1 MIYTISI
8 SYISPN
14 KDKFKLQY
22 QNNDYDSISKV
33 AYILCIEIDYGEKI
47 ITEKIVVK

>member
-1 MIYTISI
+1 MLMIYTISI

-22 QNNDYDSISKV
+22 QNYDSIP
-33 AYILCIEIDYGEKI
+33 
-47 ITEKIVVK
+47 

>member
-14 KDKFKLQY
+14 KDKFKMQY
-22 QNNDYDSISKV
+22 LNNYYDSIP
-33 AYILCIEIDYGEKI
+33 
-47 ITEKIVVK
+47 